1 MKRQAID
8 WQKIF
13 AKHLSYIL
21 KGTCIKCIQT
31 SFKTQQ
37 LENNPIEKWKKS
49 ENVYKNLLKPSKK
62 KATQLKNGRKIRTD
76 TSPKKKKKR
85 IYRCEISL

>member
-21 KGTCIKCIQT
+21 KGTYIKYIQK
-31 SFKTQQ
+31 SLKTQQ
-37 LENNPIEKWKKS
+37 YENNPIEKWKKDQ
-49 ENVYKNLLKPSKK
+49 NRYF
-62 KATQLKNGRKIRTD
+62 T
-76 TSPKKKKKR
+76 KKKKKD
-85 IYRCEISL
+85 ICM

>member
-21 KGTCIKCIQT
+21 KGACIKCIQT

-37 LENNPIEKWKKS
+37 LENNPIEKWKKDQ
-49 ENVYKNLLKPSKK
+49 NRYF
-62 KATQLKNGRKIRTD
+62 T
-76 TSPKKKKKR
+76 KKKKR
-85 IYRCEISL
+85 IYRCEISLRKDAKYHLFLGNCKLK

>member
-21 KGTCIKCIQT
+21 KGTCIKYIQK
-31 SFKTQQ
+31 SLKTQQ
-37 LENNPIEKWKKS
+37 YENNPIEKWKKDQ
-49 ENVYKNLLKPSKK
+49 NRYF
-62 KATQLKNGRKIRTD
+62 T
-76 TSPKKKKKR
+76 KKKKKGYMYVKLAYENMLN
-85 IYRCEISL
+85 IICF